1 MGWCAN
7 FIIEENIRIN
17 QSILKKGKERQKEIE
32 ILKGELER
40 IKIEEN
46 EKIKKEEEEE
56 EEEKLKKEEKEKLK
70 ENNII

>member
-1 MGWCAN
+1 MGCCAN

-40 IKIEEN
+40 LKKEEN
-46 EKIKKEEEEE
+46 EKIKKEVE
-56 EEEKLKKEEKEKLK
+56 EEEKLKKGEKEKLK

>member
-1 MGWCAN
+1 MGCCAN

-17 QSILKKGKERQKEIE
+17 QSILKKGKERQKEIK
-32 ILKGELER
+32 ILKGKLER
-40 IKIEEN
+40 LKIEEN

-56 EEEKLKKEEKEKLK
+56 KEEKLKKEEKEKLK

>member
-1 MGWCAN
+1 MGCCAN

-40 IKIEEN
+40 LKIEKN

>member
-1 MGWCAN
+1 MGFCAN

-40 IKIEEN
+40 LKIEEN
-46 EKIKKEEEEE
+46 E
-56 EEEKLKKEEKEKLK
+56 
-70 ENNII
+70 N

>member
-1 MGWCAN
+1 MGCCAN

-32 ILKGELER
+32 ILKGKLER
-40 IKIEEN
+40 LKIEEN
-46 EKIKKEEEEE
+46 ENIKKEEEEE

>member
-1 MGWCAN
+1 MGCCAN

-40 IKIEEN
+40 LKKEKN

>member
-1 MGWCAN
+1 MGCCAN

-32 ILKGELER
+32 ILKGELIR
-40 IKIEEN
+40 LKIEEN

>member
-1 MGWCAN
+1 MGCCAN

-32 ILKGELER
+32 ILKGKLER
-40 IKIEEN
+40 LKIEKN

>member
-1 MGWCAN
+1 MGCCAN

-32 ILKGELER
+32 MLKGKLER
-40 IKIEEN
+40 LKIEEN

-56 EEEKLKKEEKEKLK
+56 KEEKLKKEEKEKLK

>member
-1 MGWCAN
+1 MGCCAN

-17 QSILKKGKERQKEIE
+17 QSIIKKGKERQKEIE

-40 IKIEEN
+40 LKKEKN
-46 EKIKKEEEEE
+46 EKIKKELEEE

>member
-1 MGWCAN
+1 MGCCAN

-32 ILKGELER
+32 ILKGKLER
-40 IKIEEN
+40 LKIEKN

-56 EEEKLKKEEKEKLK
+56 EKSKKEEKEKLK

>member
-1 MGWCAN
+1 MGCCAN

-32 ILKGELER
+32 ILKGKLER
-40 IKIEEN
+40 LKIEEN

-56 EEEKLKKEEKEKLK
+56 EEKKLKKEEKEKLK

>member
-1 MGWCAN
+1 MGCCAN

-40 IKIEEN
+40 LKKEKN
-46 EKIKKEEEEE
+46 EKIKKELEEE

>member
-1 MGWCAN
+1 MGCCAN

-40 IKIEEN
+40 LKKEKN
-46 EKIKKEEEEE
+46 EKIKKELEVE

>member
-1 MGWCAN
+1 MGCCAN

-40 IKIEEN
+40 LKKEEN
-46 EKIKKEEEEE
+46 EKIKKEVEEE

>member
-1 MGWCAN
+1 MGCCAN

-32 ILKGELER
+32 ILKGKLER
-40 IKIEEN
+40 LKIEEN